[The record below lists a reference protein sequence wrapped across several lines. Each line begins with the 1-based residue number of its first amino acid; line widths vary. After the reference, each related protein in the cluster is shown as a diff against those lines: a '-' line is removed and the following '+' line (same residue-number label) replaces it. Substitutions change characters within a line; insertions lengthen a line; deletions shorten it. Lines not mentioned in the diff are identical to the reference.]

1 MTSSGGIVPA
11 VRIEALPALS
21 MLSGPA
27 AGVIGAAHIG
37 ALAGRDDLITYDM
50 GGTSTDVCMIQ
61 GGTWRMTNAGR
72 VGAFPLALQQIDIN
86 SVGAGGGSIAA
97 VGPGGVLS
105 VGPRS
110 AGAYPGPACYG
121 RGGTQPTV
129 TDANVSLGRLGTDQ
143 TLGGAI
149 RLDAH
154 AARAAVSALGAQ
166 LGLDPTT
173 MAEGILRISVA
184 SMASAIKEISVMR
197 GLDPRDYALFAYG
210 GAGPLHAAEIA
221 DELSM
226 TTVLVPPMP
235 GNFSAFGLLVADVRR
250 DLVRTRITPTATAQA
265 ATLRGVL
272 QELAASA
279 TAELHEFG
287 FPADRHRLRASLDM
301 RYVGQAFE
309 LSVPVALD
317 VADTATIER
326 TFGDVYAQRYG
337 GAADGQT
344 EIVNFRVTAWG
355 LTDKPVLPKP
365 AGPGRGWSEARF
377 GARDVVFGGV
387 VHRTPLLAR
396 QALPVGETTS
406 GPAIVEEAGS
416 STIVPPGWSVM
427 LDPQGVLLLQRQ

>member
-1 MTSSGGIVPA
+1 
-11 VRIEALPALS
+11 
-21 MLSGPA
+21 
-27 AGVIGAAHIG
+27 
-37 ALAGRDDLITYDM
+37 AGRDGLITYDM
-50 GGTSTDVCMIQ
+50 GGTSTDVCMIH

-97 VGPGGVLS
+97 IGPGGVLS

-154 AARAAVSALGAQ
+154 AARAAISALGTQ

-184 SMASAIKEISVMR
+184 SMAAAIKEISVMR

-279 TAELHEFG
+279 TAELFEFG
-287 FPADRHRLRASLDM
+287 FPAERHRLRASLDM

-326 TFGDVYAQRYG
+326 AFGDVYAQRYG
-337 GAADGQT
+337 GAADGET

-355 LTDKPVLPKP
+355 LTDKPVLPRP
-365 AGPGRGWSEARF
+365 GASGRGMAEARF

-387 VHRTPLLAR
+387 VHQTPLLAR
-396 QALPVGETTS
+396 HALPVAETTS
-406 GPAIVEEAGS
+406 GPVIIEEAGS

-427 LDPQGVLLLQRQ
+427 LDPQGILLLRRQ